1 MNPHFGNAFTHRLVV
16 TEIAFFRTVNT
27 RLDPTGD
34 LFVSQGVKPSV
45 KNFGRVDRFMVHC
58 INWDTKMS
66 IPGHD
71 ADSSLLAALI
81 AKGKFV
87 DQEQFSF

>member
-1 MNPHFGNAFTHRLVV
+1 
-16 TEIAFFRTVNT
+16 
-27 RLDPTGD
+27 
-34 LFVSQGVKPSV
+34 
-45 KNFGRVDRFMVHC
+45 
-58 INWDTKMS
+58 MS